1 LLVIVPFVA
10 LVMLAVLVMVE
21 FPVRVVDEV
30 IDVVPELAALPP
42 VSEKRPE

>member
-21 FPVRVVDEV
+21 LPVRVVDEV
-30 IDVVPELAALPP
+30 IDVVLEPVALPP